1 MKAFIWKLQYAI
13 IIRRR
18 AALPWVLAWQTA
30 ESARESWQDMPLS
43 PLSPSDAV
51 DEELSCW
58 TE

>member
-18 AALPWVLAWQTA
+18 AALPWVSAWQTA
-30 ESARESWQDMPLS
+30 ESAWESWQDM

>member
-18 AALPWVLAWQTA
+18 ASLPWSDAWGIA
-30 ESARESWQDMPLS
+30 GAAWESWQDM

-58 TE
+58 QE